1 MKLNH
6 YISIVILL
14 IVTLS
19 QAQHQITI
27 DATLLPKS
35 KTISIEQELVYKNNS
50 DSTLNEIY
58 LNDWANS
65 FSSKKTPLAK
75 RFSENYQ
82 SSFHFEKN
90 KNRGHSKII
99 SINNDTKN
107 PLIWTRGDEVDIIRV
122 QLDANLLPGETCILK
137 MEYHIILPD
146 DKFTKYGITKSGDF
160 KIRYWYIAP
169 AVFDGEWNV
178 YSNKDLNDS
187 YLNPTNF
194 NIKFHTPYN
203 FSLISDLD
211 LVSEITENKITT
223 TELKGEKRMQVKL
236 QLLKVSDFKTIKT
249 DKLLVS
255 TNHTHLKITPP
266 IQALIIDRI
275 VHYLD
280 KNLGSY
286 PFNNMVLSEIDY
298 KRNPVYGL
306 NLLPEFI
313 SPFPNDFEYDIEMFK
328 IISRTYLEN
337 TLVVNPREDHWII
350 GAFQVYLMMEYIKTY
365 YPNMKLA
372 GNLSNLWI
380 LGIFHASELE
390 FNDQYSFLYMNMA
403 RNNLHQKSTT
413 PKDYFLEF
421 NKNIGSD
428 YYGGRGLLYLSG
440 YVGKEAVLKSIQ
452 QFFSENEL
460 KPIKAYDFKKYL
472 EINTDKPVDWF
483 FKDFVDNRNSIDF
496 RLKNLQKN
504 GDTLEIDILNKRKT
518 ALPVSIYG
526 IDKKKI
532 IYKKW
537 IAPVDS
543 SVTVKIPAKDVR
555 KIAINYEGEIPE
567 INQRD
572 NYKKVKG
579 LTNKPFQ
586 VRLLKDIE
594 DPRYNQLFIMPTYSY
609 NIYDG
614 ITLGANFYN
623 KTLLQ
628 KPFQYKLN
636 PMWAFKSKTLVGN
649 SSFVYKRMPEFGNI
663 YFYRFG
669 VSGSYF
675 SYDNNLFYKR
685 LSPFATIG
693 FRDSKNL
700 RNNKKHFISLR
711 NVTVE
716 RDKDP
721 NIPLE
726 TPNYS
731 VFNMSYVYSNPN
743 LINHYRAAIGY
754 QVSSEFSKVS
764 TTLKYRKLFNNNRK
778 IDVRLFAGVFLK
790 NKTNQNDD
798 YFSFALDRPT
808 DYLFDYNYYGRS
820 DNSGL
825 FSQQL
830 IIAEGGFKSKLEPS
844 FSNTWM
850 TTLNISTNIWK
861 WIYAYGDI
869 GLVDNKYQATETL
882 FDSGIRLSLVED
894 YFELYFPIYSN
905 LGWEIAQS
913 NYGEKIRFIITLDT
927 QTLFGL
933 FSRKWY

>member
-1 MKLNH
+1 
-6 YISIVILL
+6 
-14 IVTLS
+14 
-19 QAQHQITI
+19 
-27 DATLLPKS
+27 
-35 KTISIEQELVYKNNS
+35 
-50 DSTLNEIY
+50 
-58 LNDWANS
+58 
-65 FSSKKTPLAK
+65 
-75 RFSENYQ
+75 
-82 SSFHFEKN
+82 
-90 KNRGHSKII
+90 
-99 SINNDTKN
+99 
-107 PLIWTRGDEVDIIRV
+107 
-122 QLDANLLPGETCILK
+122 
-137 MEYHIILPD
+137 
-146 DKFTKYGITKSGDF
+146 
-160 KIRYWYIAP
+160 
-169 AVFDGEWNV
+169 
-178 YSNKDLNDS
+178 
-187 YLNPTNF
+187 
-194 NIKFHTPYN
+194 
-203 FSLISDLD
+203 
-211 LVSEITENKITT
+211 
-223 TELKGEKRMQVKL
+223 
-236 QLLKVSDFKTIKT
+236 
-249 DKLLVS
+249 
-255 TNHTHLKITPP
+255 
-266 IQALIIDRI
+266 
-275 VHYLD
+275 
-280 KNLGSY
+280 
-286 PFNNMVLSEIDY
+286 
-298 KRNPVYGL
+298 
-306 NLLPEFI
+306 
-313 SPFPNDFEYDIEMFK
+313 
-328 IISRTYLEN
+328 
-337 TLVVNPREDHWII
+337 
-350 GAFQVYLMMEYIKTY
+350 
-365 YPNMKLA
+365 
-372 GNLSNLWI
+372 
-380 LGIFHASELE
+380 
-390 FNDQYSFLYMNMA
+390 
-403 RNNLHQKSTT
+403 
-413 PKDYFLEF
+413 
-421 NKNIGSD
+421 
-428 YYGGRGLLYLSG
+428 
-440 YVGKEAVLKSIQ
+440 
-452 QFFSENEL
+452 
-460 KPIKAYDFKKYL
+460 
-472 EINTDKPVDWF
+472 
-483 FKDFVDNRNSIDF
+483 
-496 RLKNLQKN
+496 
-504 GDTLEIDILNKRKT
+504 
-518 ALPVSIYG
+518 
-526 IDKKKI
+526 
-532 IYKKW
+532 
-537 IAPVDS
+537 
-543 SVTVKIPAKDVR
+543 
-555 KIAINYEGEIPE
+555 
-567 INQRD
+567 
-572 NYKKVKG
+572 
-579 LTNKPFQ
+579 
-586 VRLLKDIE
+586 
-594 DPRYNQLFIMPTYSY
+594 MPTYSY

-894 YFELYFPIYSN
+894 YFELYFPVYSN